1 MAGKGLTHTNFQR
14 QTVQWVGRRCCAAGY
29 EVGRC
34 CCAAGYDGRA
44 SAFALLQRDKATRP
58 YRLGNGINYYRPR
71 MAQRTK
77 SSDSEFQNKPR
88 VHFDTRTERK

>member
-58 YRLGNGINYYRPR
+58 YRLGNVPIIIGKWHQLLP
-71 MAQRTK
+71 AQDGATG
-77 SSDSEFQNKPR
+77 EI
-88 VHFDTRTERK
+88 V